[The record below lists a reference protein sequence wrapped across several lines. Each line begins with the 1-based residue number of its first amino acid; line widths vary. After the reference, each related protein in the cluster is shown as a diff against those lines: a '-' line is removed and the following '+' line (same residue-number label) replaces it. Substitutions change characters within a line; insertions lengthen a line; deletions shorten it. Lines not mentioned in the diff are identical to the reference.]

1 MNDGKRLGGGRFLR
15 RGAAAAAWALCAG
28 AVMSWPLAATAQ
40 VAAPV
45 VEQYRIGPGD
55 SVKIVVYQ
63 NPDLSL
69 EARVSEAGVVSFPL
83 LGRVLLSGLNV
94 TEAENRIA
102 TDLVRGGFIK
112 NPQVLVTVTQ
122 VRANQV
128 SLLGYFA
135 KPGRYPLDLAGM
147 RLTEVLALA
156 GGVVPDA
163 GADQVVLLGTRDG
176 QKIRREI
183 DLQRIFAPDGADL
196 NVVLMPGDVLW
207 IDRAPQ
213 VYLYGEVNRP
223 GQIRLGRG
231 MTVKQVLATAGG
243 VTQRGTLRGLRISR
257 RSADGSFHDVE
268 PSLEDQLRDGDVIE
282 VRESLF

>member
-1 MNDGKRLGGGRFLR
+1 MNDGKRLGGGRLLR
-15 RGAAAAAWALCAG
+15 RSAAAAAWALCGG
-28 AVMSWPLAATAQ
+28 AVWSLPQAATAQ
-40 VAAPV
+40 VAASV

-55 SVKIVVYQ
+55 QIKIVVYQ

-69 EARVSEAGVVSFPL
+69 EARVSEAGLVSFPL

-102 TDLVRGGFIK
+102 ADLVRGGYIK

-156 GGVVPDA
+156 GGVVPEA

-257 RSADGSFHDVE
+257 RAADGSFHYVE
-268 PSLEDQLRDGDVIE
+268 PSLEGQLRDGDVIE